1 MVEKNK
7 ADSQKEPSK
16 EHKGDSDIE
25 ALNRMVEEEKEKAS
39 NYLTNWQR
47 AEADFSNYKKRLE
60 QEKNETTSYANWALI
75 LNLLPVLD
83 DLDRAIDATPPDI
96 ANNTWFEGIKLIQKK
111 LWTVLKSNGISEVEA
126 LGKPF
131 DPKVHEAVAHLDGDE
146 GIVVNEI
153 QKGYKLKDR
162 LLRPSLVGVGKGNN
176 EQTEDKSAGPQPD
189 EGN

>member
-1 MVEKNK
+1 VVEKNK

-39 NYLTNWQR
+39 NYLANWQR

-83 DLDRAIDATPPDI
+83 DLDRAIDAAPSEITDN
-96 ANNTWFEGIKLIQKK
+96 AWFEGIKLIQKK
-111 LWTVLKSNGISEVEA
+111 LWTVLKSNGISEIEA

-131 DPKVHEAVAHLDGDE
+131 DPNVHEAVAHLEGEE

-176 EQTEDKSAGPQPD
+176 GQA
-189 EGN
+189 EGNTADLQPEEDN